1 MTDLNANSSQAQL
14 PVSRRRPFVV
24 QVLIVLGCAVILT
37 GGAIFGVVATCNFN
51 SCSSR
56 PWAQMFF
63 VERRYRFGDYRALYA
78 LHRCVGNLDDRQE
91 DSGELTVER
100 VRPYLFYD
108 VALTI

>member
-51 SCSSR
+51 SSSSR

-63 VERRYRFGDYRALYA
+63 WSAVTGLAIIVL
-78 LHRCVGNLDDRQE
+78 GM
-91 DSGELTVER
+91 
-100 VRPYLFYD
+100 LFIAAWG
-108 VALTI
+108 VWMIVKKIREN